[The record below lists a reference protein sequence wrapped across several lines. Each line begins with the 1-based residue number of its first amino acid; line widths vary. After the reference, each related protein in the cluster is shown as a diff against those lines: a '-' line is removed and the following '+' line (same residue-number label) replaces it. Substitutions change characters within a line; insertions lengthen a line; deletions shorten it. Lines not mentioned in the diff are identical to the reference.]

1 MEEKNKDE
9 AIEQLQYLQTI
20 YAQEYDN
27 LLREITNYNAVYNAT
42 RRNLEVLNNIDSLQN
57 NKVLVNLEGGTYI
70 DANIGKIEKIMVY
83 VGSNYIVEKSIEEAK
98 LFLEESKKRQEEII
112 NELNKQK
119 QDVEKALI
127 DIGIEMEKIGN
138 ANV

>member
-119 QDVEKALI
+119 QDIEKALI
-127 DIGIEMEKIGN
+127 DIGIEIEKIGN

>member
-9 AIEQLQYLQTI
+9 AIEQLQYLPTI